1 MKIKSFYT
9 TSPISH
15 IFEGGR
21 FDDDK
26 PVCVFAAPAVF
37 LNIMRC
43 LLDGESDDT
52 PIDESK
58 QRTFVSRVNLE
69 IDGEDFEL
77 CGVLCDDQSFFVA
90 VKDGEHFSA
99 ERTQKVIAKLR
110 SMKRDERNSYN
121 FCNKYVANEN
131 YLSECDY
138 NIENFKRFIEIAREE
153 TEKGDV
159 RPIYVSNFFERLDN
173 EATDIAPF
181 IDLLASLDRQVF
193 IGIGNYPIERFANND
208 NVKII

>member
-9 TSPISH
+9 TSP

-26 PVCVFAAPAVF
+26 PVCIFAAPAVF
-37 LNIMRC
+37 LHMMRC
-43 LLDGESDDT
+43 LLDGESDAP
-52 PIDESK
+52 PIDETK
-58 QRTFVSRVNLE
+58 DRTFVSRVTFEL
-69 IDGEDFEL
+69 DGEEIEL

-110 SMKRDERNSYN
+110 SMKRDESNSYS
-121 FCNKYVANEN
+121 FLNKYIANES

-138 NIENFKRFIEIAREE
+138 NIANFKRFIKFAREE
-153 TEKGDV
+153 ALKGDS
-159 RPIYVSNFFERLDN
+159 RPIYVFNFFERLD
-173 EATDIAPF
+173 EATTIAPF
-181 IDLLASLDRQVF
+181 VDLLASLGRQVF
-193 IGIGNYPIERFANND
+193 ISVGNYPIERFETND
-208 NVKII
+208 KVKII

>member
-9 TSPISH
+9 TYP

-37 LNIMRC
+37 LHMMRC

-52 PIDESK
+52 PIDETK
-58 QRTFVSRVNLE
+58 ERTFVSRVNFE
-69 IDGEDFEL
+69 IDGEDIEL

-99 ERTQKVIAKLR
+99 ERTQTIVAKLR
-110 SMKRDERNSYN
+110 SMKRDESNSYN
-121 FCNKYVANEN
+121 FFNKYVANEN
-131 YLSECDY
+131 NLSECDY
-138 NIENFKRFIEIAREE
+138 NIANFMRFIEIAREE
-153 TEKGDV
+153 TVKGDS
-159 RPIYVSNFFERLDN
+159 RPIYVFNFFERLD
-173 EATDIAPF
+173 EATDISPF
-181 IDLLASLDRQVF
+181 IDPLASLGRQVF
-193 IGIGNYPIERFANND
+193 IGVGNYPIERFENND
-208 NVKII
+208 KVKII

>member
-9 TSPISH
+9 TSP

-26 PVCVFAAPAVF
+26 PVCVLAAPAVF
-37 LNIMRC
+37 LHMMRC

-52 PIDESK
+52 PIDETK
-58 QRTFVSRVNLE
+58 ERTFVSRVNLE
-69 IDGEDFEL
+69 LDGEEIEL

-90 VKDGEHFSA
+90 VKDGEHFSV
-99 ERTQKVIAKLR
+99 ERTQKIIEKLR
-110 SMKRDERNSYN
+110 STKRNEGNSYN
-121 FCNKYVANEN
+121 FLNKYITNEN
-131 YLSECDY
+131 NLSECDY

-153 TEKGDV
+153 TEKGDT
-159 RPIYVSNFFERLDN
+159 RPIYVFNFFERLDK
-173 EATDIAPF
+173 ATDISPF
-181 IDLLASLDRQVF
+181 IDLLSSLGRQVF
-193 IGIGNYPIERFANND
+193 IGIGNYPIERFENND

>member
-9 TSPISH
+9 TSPI
-15 IFEGGR
+15 FDGGR
-21 FDDDK
+21 FDECK
-26 PVCVFAAPAVF
+26 PICVFAAPAVF
-37 LNIMRC
+37 LHMMRC

-58 QRTFVSRVNLE
+58 ERTFVSRVNLD

-131 YLSECDY
+131 YISECDY

-159 RPIYVSNFFERLDN
+159 RPIYVSNFFERLD

-181 IDLLASLDRQVF
+181 IDLLASLGRQVF
-193 IGIGNYPIERFANND
+193 IGIGNYSSERFENND

>member
-9 TSPISH
+9 TSP

-26 PVCVFAAPAVF
+26 PVCVFEAPAVF
-37 LNIMRC
+37 LHMMRC

-52 PIDESK
+52 PIDETK
-58 QRTFVSRVNLE
+58 ERTFVSRVNLE
-69 IDGEDFEL
+69 LDGEEIEL

-99 ERTQKVIAKLR
+99 DRSPKVIAKLR
-110 SMKRDERNSYN
+110 SMKRD
-121 FCNKYVANEN
+121 
-131 YLSECDY
+131 D
-138 NIENFKRFIEIAREE
+138 
-153 TEKGDV
+153 
-159 RPIYVSNFFERLDN
+159 RPIYVFNFFERLD

-181 IDLLASLDRQVF
+181 IDLLTSLGRQVF
-193 IGIGNYPIERFANND
+193 IGIGNYPIERFEKCTK
-208 NVKII
+208 VQIV

>member
-9 TSPISH
+9 TAP

-37 LNIMRC
+37 LHMMRC

-58 QRTFVSRVNLE
+58 ERTFVSRVNFEL
-69 IDGEDFEL
+69 DGEDIEL
-77 CGVLCDDQSFFVA
+77 CGVLCDDQRFFVA

-99 ERTQKVIAKLR
+99 EQTQKVIAKLR

-138 NIENFKRFIEIAREE
+138 NIENFKRFIEIVKEE
-153 TEKGDV
+153 TDT
-159 RPIYVSNFFERLDN
+159 RPIFIFNFFERLD
-173 EATDIAPF
+173 EATDITPF
-181 IDLLASLDRQVF
+181 IEVLASLGRQVF
-193 IGIGNYPIERFANND
+193 VGISNNYPLKRFEND
-208 NVKII
+208 KVQLV

>member
-9 TSPISH
+9 TSPI
-15 IFEGGR
+15 FEGGR

-26 PVCVFAAPAVF
+26 SVCVFGAPAVF
-37 LNIMRC
+37 LHMMRC

-58 QRTFVSRVNLE
+58 ERTFVSRVNFE
-69 IDGEDFEL
+69 FDGEDIEL

-121 FCNKYVANEN
+121 FLNKYVANEN
-131 YLSECDY
+131 NLSECDY
-138 NIENFKRFIEIAREE
+138 NIANFNRFIEIVKEE
-153 TEKGDV
+153 IQKGNKATCLMALEFA
-159 RPIYVSNFFERLDN
+159 IKGKIQKF
-173 EATDIAPF
+173 ATDVYGKF
-181 IDLLASLDRQVF
+181 IESTTGRQVT
-193 IGIGNYPIERFANND
+193 YAD
-208 NVKII
+208 

>member
-9 TSPISH
+9 TSPI
-15 IFEGGR
+15 FEKGR

-37 LNIMRC
+37 LHMMRC

-58 QRTFVSRVNLE
+58 KRTFVSEVNFNL
-69 IDGEDFEL
+69 DGEDIDL

-99 ERTQKVIAKLR
+99 ERTQKVISKLR
-110 SMKRDERNSYN
+110 SMKRDERNSYS
-121 FCNKYVANEN
+121 FLNKYTANETN
-131 YLSECDY
+131 LSECDY
-138 NIENFKRFIEIAREE
+138 NIENFNRFIEIVKEE
-153 TEKGDV
+153 TAKGDT
-159 RPIYVSNFFERLDN
+159 RPLYVFNFFERLDKS
-173 EATDIAPF
+173 TDITPF
-181 IDLLASLDRQVF
+181 IDALVSLGRQVF
-193 IGIGNYPIERFANND
+193 VGISNNYPLERFESD
-208 NVKII
+208 KVQVV

>member
-9 TSPISH
+9 TSP

-37 LNIMRC
+37 LHMMRC

-52 PIDESK
+52 PIDETK
-58 QRTFVSRVNLE
+58 ERTFVSRVAFEL
-69 IDGEDFEL
+69 DGEEIEL

-90 VKDGEHFSA
+90 VKDGERFSA
-99 ERTQKVIAKLR
+99 NRTQTVVAKLC
-110 SMKRDERNSYN
+110 SMKRDESNSYS
-121 FCNKYVANEN
+121 FLNKYVANEN
-131 YLSECDY
+131 NLSECDY
-138 NIENFKRFIEIAREE
+138 NIANFKRFIEIAREE
-153 TEKGDV
+153 TEKGDT
-159 RPIYVSNFFERLDN
+159 RPIYVFNFFERLD

-181 IDLLASLDRQVF
+181 VDLLASLGRQVF
-193 IGIGNYPIERFANND
+193 IGIGNYPIERFEKYTK
-208 NVKII
+208 VQVV